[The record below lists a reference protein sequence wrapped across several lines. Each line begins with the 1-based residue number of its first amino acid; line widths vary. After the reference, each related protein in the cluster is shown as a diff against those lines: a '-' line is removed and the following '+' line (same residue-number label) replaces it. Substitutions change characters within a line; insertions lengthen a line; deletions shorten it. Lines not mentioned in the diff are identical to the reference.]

1 MITSLLPRLQ
11 EILTSQIVFFDA
23 QLKNFFKRILWKNH
37 VSFFRKSIIYI
48 LTILS
53 IPKDVTSCCT
63 LAKEL

>member
-1 MITSLLPRLQ
+1 MITSLLPRLK

-23 QLKNFFKRILWKNH
+23 QLKNFLKRILWKNH
-37 VSFFRKSIIYI
+37 VSSFRKSIFYI